1 MPRETKLYDLLDIQP
16 SSSSEEIKK
25 AFRKKSLTHHP
36 DKGGDAEIYKKING
50 AYEILSDPEKRKLYD
65 EGGEDGLRNSGQM
78 SEDVLSKMFGNM
90 FGGGGGFPFGG
101 GSPFGQSPFGGSS
114 PFQRFNTSFF
124 QNLNTKLEP
133 SFLNYKVTLEDLAK
147 RKVVK
152 LKITRDRV
160 CPNINES
167 ELSPCFTCNGKGVK
181 VKMNQLAPGMF
192 QQIQS
197 PCDTCRSKGKIY
209 PTCDNCKEGRVQDIK
224 IIELHLNPELENGY
238 KYVFQNEGN
247 NDFGKQPGDFVVVIQ
262 YEEHS
267 IFQVQGMNLL
277 YTHTL
282 TLKEALCGYKLE
294 LKHPSGEII
303 SISTSGVTNPETVET
318 IPHKGLSY
326 QSDMIVKYRIVFPTT
341 LTQDQTEILKNVL

>member
-1 MPRETKLYDLLDIQP
+1 MPRETKLYELLDVSP
-16 SSSSEEIKK
+16 TASTDEIKR
-25 AFRKKSLTHHP
+25 AFRKKSLIHHP
-36 DKGGDAEIYKKING
+36 DKGGDPENYKKIN
-50 AYEILSDPEKRKLYD
+50 AANEILSDPEKRKLYD

-90 FGGGGGFPFGG
+90 FGGGGSPFGG
-101 GSPFGQSPFGGSS
+101 GFPFTGAPFGGPQ
-114 PFQRFNTSFF
+114 PFGRFNTGFF
-124 QNLNTKLEP
+124 QNMNSKLEP
-133 SFLNYKVTLEDLAK
+133 SFTTYKVTLEDLAR

-167 ELSPCFTCNGKGVK
+167 EISPCFSCGGKGVK
-181 VKMNQLAPGMF
+181 VKMNQLGPGMF

-197 PCDTCRSKGKIY
+197 ACDTCKSKGKIY
-209 PTCDNCKEGRVQDIK
+209 PTCDNCKEGRIQDPK

-238 KYVFQNEGN
+238 KYLFQNEGN
-247 NDFGKQPGDFVVVIQ
+247 NDFGKQAGDFVVVLQ
-262 YEEHS
+262 YEEHP
-267 IFQVQGMNLL
+267 VYRLDGMNLL

-294 LKHPSGEII
+294 LTHPSGEII
-303 SISTSGVTNPETVET
+303 SIATSGVTNPETVET

-326 QSDMIVKYRIVFPTT
+326 QSNMIVKYRIMFPTT
-341 LTQDQTEILKNVL
+341 LTQDQTEIISTVL

>member
-1 MPRETKLYDLLDIQP
+1 MPKETKLYDLLDLSHSA
-16 SSSSEEIKK
+16 SSDEIKK
-25 AFRKKSLTHHP
+25 AFRKKSLKHHP
-36 DKGGDAEIYKKING
+36 DKGGDPEDYKKING

-65 EGGEDGLRNSGQM
+65 EAGEDGLRNSGQM

-90 FGGGGGFPFGG
+90 FAGGGSPFAGFPFGG
-101 GSPFGQSPFGGSS
+101 GSPFGGFPFGGASPFG
-114 PFQRFNTSFF
+114 RFNS
-124 QNLNTKLEP
+124 NDSKLEP
-133 SFLNYKVTLEDLAK
+133 SFLTYKVSLEDLAR

-160 CPNINES
+160 CPNIKES
-167 ELSPCFTCNGKGVK
+167 ELSPCFSCGGKGIK
-181 VKMNQLAPGMF
+181 VKMNQLGPGMF

-197 PCDTCRSKGKIY
+197 PCETCKSKGKIY
-209 PTCDNCKEGRVQDIK
+209 PTCDNCKEGRVSDSK

-247 NDFGKQPGDFVVVIQ
+247 NDFGKQAGDFIVVIQ
-262 YEEHS
+262 YEPHQT
-267 IFQVQGMNLL
+267 FLLDGMNLV

-294 LKHPSGEII
+294 LSHPSGEVI
-303 SISTSGVTNPETVET
+303 SIATSGVTNPETIES

-326 QSDMIVKYRIVFPTT
+326 QSNMIVKYKIVFPTT
-341 LTQDQTEILKNVL
+341 LTSDQIETLSNVL